1 MEQPKYRRVLL
12 KISGEA
18 LAGEDKYG
26 LNFDV
31 LNTVAAAIKDC
42 CEAGAQIGLVVGG
55 GNIWRGVKNGS
66 GKIERTR
73 ADQMGM
79 LATTINALALC
90 DVLEQHGVK
99 AQVQTAIDML
109 RIAEP
114 FTQRGAVRQLEEG
127 GVVIFACG
135 SGSPY
140 FSTDT
145 AAALRA
151 AEIHADA
158 LLLAKNIDGVYD
170 ADPAKVP
177 TAKKF
182 DEISYGEVLRRGLG
196 VMDTTATALA
206 MDNDI
211 PVIVFALKDPGNIK
225 RVLMGEKLG
234 TYVGTDI
241 E

>member
-18 LAGEDKYG
+18 LAGDDKYG

-31 LNTVAAAIKDC
+31 LNTVAAAIKEC

-55 GNIWRGVKNGS
+55 GNIWRGVKN
-66 GKIERTR
+66 
-73 ADQMGM
+73 
-79 LATTINALALC
+79 
-90 DVLEQHGVK
+90 
-99 AQVQTAIDML
+99 
-109 RIAEP
+109 
-114 FTQRGAVRQLEEG
+114 
-127 GVVIFACG
+127 G

-177 TAKKF
+177 DAKKF
-182 DEISYGEVLRRGLG
+182 DEISYAEVLRRGLG

-206 MDNDI
+206 MDNNI
-211 PVIVFALKDPGNIK
+211 PVVVFALKDPGNIK

-234 TYVGTDI
+234 TYVGTDV

>member
-18 LAGEDKYG
+18 LAGDDKYG

-31 LNTVAAAIKDC
+31 LNTVAAAIKEC

-151 AEIHADA
+151 AELHADA

-177 TAKKF
+177 DAKKF
-182 DEISYGEVLRRGLG
+182 DEISYAEVLRRGLG

-206 MDNDI
+206 MDNNI
-211 PVIVFALKDPGNIK
+211 PVVVFALKDPGNIK

-234 TYVGTDI
+234 TYVGTDV

>member
-31 LNTVAAAIKDC
+31 LNTVAEAIKDC
-42 CEAGAQIGLVVGG
+42 CDAGAQIGLVVGG

-182 DEISYGEVLRRGLG
+182 DEISYAEVLRRGLG

-206 MDNDI
+206 MDNNI
-211 PVIVFALKDPGNIK
+211 PVVVFALKDPGNIK

-234 TYVGTDI
+234 TYVGTDV

>member
-42 CEAGAQIGLVVGG
+42 CDAGAQIGLVVGG

-182 DEISYGEVLRRGLG
+182 DEISYAEVLRRGLG

-206 MDNDI
+206 MDNNI
-211 PVIVFALKDPGNIK
+211 PVVVFALKDPGNIK

-234 TYVGTDI
+234 TYVGTDV

>member
-42 CEAGAQIGLVVGG
+42 QQAGAQVGIVVGG

-90 DVLEQHGVK
+90 DVLEQQGVK

-182 DEISYGEVLRRGLG
+182 DEISYAEVLRRGLG

-206 MDNDI
+206 MDNNI
-211 PVIVFALKDPGNIK
+211 PVIVFALKDPANIK
-225 RVLMGEKLG
+225 RVLMGEKIG
-234 TYVGTDI
+234 TYVGTDV
-241 E
+241 

>member
-18 LAGEDKYG
+18 LAGDDKYG

-31 LNTVAAAIKDC
+31 LNTVAAAIKEC

-158 LLLAKNIDGVYD
+158 LLLAKNMDGVYD

-177 TAKKF
+177 DAKKF
-182 DEISYGEVLRRGLG
+182 DEISYAEVLRRGLG

-206 MDNDI
+206 MDNNI
-211 PVIVFALKDPGNIK
+211 PVVVFALKDPGNIK

-234 TYVGTDI
+234 TYVGTDV

>member
-1 MEQPKYRRVLL
+1 M
-12 KISGEA
+12 
-18 LAGEDKYG
+18 
-26 LNFDV
+26 
-31 LNTVAAAIKDC
+31 
-42 CEAGAQIGLVVGG
+42 
-55 GNIWRGVKNGS
+55 
-66 GKIERTR
+66 
-73 ADQMGM
+73 
-79 LATTINALALC
+79 
-90 DVLEQHGVK
+90 
-99 AQVQTAIDML
+99 
-109 RIAEP
+109 
-114 FTQRGAVRQLEEG
+114 
-127 GVVIFACG
+127 VIFACG

-158 LLLAKNIDGVYD
+158 LLRAKNIDGVYD

-182 DEISYGEVLRRGLG
+182 DEISYAEVLRRGLG

-206 MDNDI
+206 MDNNI
-211 PVIVFALKDPGNIK
+211 PVVVFALKDPGNIK

-234 TYVGTDI
+234 TYVGTDV

>member
-1 MEQPKYRRVLL
+1 MEQPKYRSVLL

-18 LAGEDKYG
+18 LAGDDKYG

-31 LNTVAAAIKDC
+31 LNTVAAAIKEC

-177 TAKKF
+177 DAKKF
-182 DEISYGEVLRRGLG
+182 DEISYAEVLRRGLG

-206 MDNDI
+206 MDNNI
-211 PVIVFALKDPGNIK
+211 PVVVFALKDPGNIK

-234 TYVGTDI
+234 TYVGTDV

>member
-18 LAGEDKYG
+18 LAGDDKYG

-31 LNTVAAAIKDC
+31 LNTVAAAIKEC

-127 GVVIFACG
+127 GVVTFACG

-177 TAKKF
+177 DAKKY
-182 DEISYGEVLRRGLG
+182 DEISYAEVLRRGLG

-206 MDNDI
+206 MDNNI
-211 PVIVFALKDPGNIK
+211 PVVVFALKDPGNIK

-234 TYVGTDI
+234 TYVGTDV

>member
-18 LAGEDKYG
+18 LAGDDKYG

-31 LNTVAAAIKDC
+31 LNTVAAAIKEC

-66 GKIERTR
+66 GKIERPR

-177 TAKKF
+177 DAKKF
-182 DEISYGEVLRRGLG
+182 DEISYAEVLRRGLG

-206 MDNDI
+206 MDNNI
-211 PVIVFALKDPGNIK
+211 PVVVFALKDPGNIK

-234 TYVGTDI
+234 TYVGTDV

>member
-26 LNFDV
+26 LNFVV

-42 CEAGAQIGLVVGG
+42 CDAGAQIGLVVGG

-182 DEISYGEVLRRGLG
+182 DEISYAEVLRRGLG

-206 MDNDI
+206 MDNNI
-211 PVIVFALKDPGNIK
+211 PVVVFALKDPGNIK

-234 TYVGTDI
+234 TYVGTDV

>member
-18 LAGEDKYG
+18 LAGDDKYG

-31 LNTVAAAIKDC
+31 LNTVCAAIKDC
-42 CEAGAQIGLVVGG
+42 RDAGAQVGIVVGG

-66 GKIERTR
+66 GRIERTR

-177 TAKKF
+177 GAKKF
-182 DEISYGEVLRRGLG
+182 DEISYAEVLRRGLG

-211 PVIVFALKDPGNIK
+211 PVIVFALKDPANIK
-225 RVLMGEKLG
+225 RVLMGEKIG
-234 TYVGTDI
+234 TYVGTDVK
-241 E
+241 

>member
-18 LAGEDKYG
+18 LAGDDKYG

-31 LNTVAAAIKDC
+31 LNTVAAAIKEC

-55 GNIWRGVKNGS
+55 GNIWRGVKNGN

-177 TAKKF
+177 DAKKF
-182 DEISYGEVLRRGLG
+182 DEISYAEVLRRGLG

-206 MDNDI
+206 MDNNI
-211 PVIVFALKDPGNIK
+211 PVVVFALKDPGNIK

-234 TYVGTDI
+234 TYVGTDV

>member
-18 LAGEDKYG
+18 LAGDDKYG

-31 LNTVAAAIKDC
+31 LNTVAAAIKEC

-90 DVLEQHGVK
+90 DVQEQHGVK

-177 TAKKF
+177 DAKKF
-182 DEISYGEVLRRGLG
+182 DEISYAEVLRRGLG

-206 MDNDI
+206 MDNNI
-211 PVIVFALKDPGNIK
+211 PVVVFALKDPGNIK

-234 TYVGTDI
+234 TYVGTDV

>member
-18 LAGEDKYG
+18 LAGDDKYG

-31 LNTVAAAIKDC
+31 LNTVAAAIKEC

-135 SGSPY
+135 SGRPF

-145 AAALRA
+145 AGALRA
-151 AEIHADA
+151 IEIGADVI
-158 LLLAKNIDGVYD
+158 LMGKNVDGVYS
-170 ADPAKVP
+170 ADPVKDP
-177 TAKKF
+177 TAVKY
-182 DEISYGEVLRRGLG
+182 DAISYDEVLAQRLM
-196 VMDTTATALA
+196 VMDSTATSLA
-206 MDNDI
+206 MDNHI
-211 PVIVFALKDPGNIK
+211 PVLLFALKEPENIL
-225 RVLMGEKLG
+225 RVLRGEKIG
-234 TYVGTDI
+234 TIVG

>member
-18 LAGEDKYG
+18 LAGDDKYG

-31 LNTVAAAIKDC
+31 LNTVAAAIKEC

-177 TAKKF
+177 DAKKF
-182 DEISYGEVLRRGLG
+182 DEISYAEVLRRGLG

-206 MDNDI
+206 MDNNI
-211 PVIVFALKDPGNIK
+211 PVVVFALKDPGNIK

-234 TYVGTDI
+234 TYVVTDV

>member
-18 LAGEDKYG
+18 LAGDDKYG

-31 LNTVAAAIKDC
+31 LNTVAAAIKEC

-177 TAKKF
+177 DAKKF
-182 DEISYGEVLRRGLG
+182 DEISYAEVLRRGLG
-196 VMDTTATALA
+196 VMDSTATALA
-206 MDNDI
+206 MDNNI
-211 PVIVFALKDPGNIK
+211 PVVVFALKDPGNIK

-234 TYVGTDI
+234 TYVGTDV

>member
-18 LAGEDKYG
+18 LAGDDKYG

-31 LNTVAAAIKDC
+31 LNTVAAAIKEC

-114 FTQRGAVRQLEEG
+114 CTQRGAVRQLEEG

-177 TAKKF
+177 DAKKF
-182 DEISYGEVLRRGLG
+182 DEISYAEVLRRGLG

-206 MDNDI
+206 MDNNI
-211 PVIVFALKDPGNIK
+211 PVVVFALKDPGNIK

-234 TYVGTDI
+234 TYVGTDV

>member
-42 CEAGAQIGLVVGG
+42 CDAGAQIGLVVGG

-158 LLLAKNIDGVYD
+158 LLLAKNMDGVYD

-177 TAKKF
+177 TAQKF
-182 DEISYGEVLRRGLG
+182 DEISYAEVLRRGLG

-206 MDNDI
+206 MDNNI
-211 PVIVFALKDPGNIK
+211 PVVVFALKDPGNIK

>member
-31 LNTVAAAIKDC
+31 LNTVAEAIKDC
-42 CEAGAQIGLVVGG
+42 CDAGAQIGLVVGG

-135 SGSPY
+135 SGSLY

-182 DEISYGEVLRRGLG
+182 DEISYAEVLRRGLG

-206 MDNDI
+206 MDNNI
-211 PVIVFALKDPGNIK
+211 PVVVFALKDPGNIK

-234 TYVGTDI
+234 TYVGTDV

>member
-18 LAGEDKYG
+18 LAGDDKYG

-31 LNTVAAAIKDC
+31 LNTVAAAIKEC

-182 DEISYGEVLRRGLG
+182 DEISYAEVLRRGLG

-206 MDNDI
+206 MDNNI
-211 PVIVFALKDPGNIK
+211 PVVVFALKDPGNIK

-234 TYVGTDI
+234 TYVGTDV

>member
-1 MEQPKYRRVLL
+1 MEQPKYRRVRL

-18 LAGEDKYG
+18 LAGDDKYG

-31 LNTVAAAIKDC
+31 LNTVAAAIKEC

-177 TAKKF
+177 DAKKF
-182 DEISYGEVLRRGLG
+182 DEISYAEVLRRGLG

-206 MDNDI
+206 MDNNI
-211 PVIVFALKDPGNIK
+211 PVVVFALKDPGNIK

-234 TYVGTDI
+234 TYVGTDV

>member
-31 LNTVAAAIKDC
+31 LNTVAEAIKDC
-42 CEAGAQIGLVVGG
+42 CDAGAQIGLVVGG

-177 TAKKF
+177 DAKKF
-182 DEISYGEVLRRGLG
+182 DEISYAEVLRRGLG

-206 MDNDI
+206 MDNNI
-211 PVIVFALKDPGNIK
+211 PVVVFALKDPGNIK

-234 TYVGTDI
+234 TYVGTDV

>member
-1 MEQPKYRRVLL
+1 
-12 KISGEA
+12 
-18 LAGEDKYG
+18 
-26 LNFDV
+26 
-31 LNTVAAAIKDC
+31 
-42 CEAGAQIGLVVGG
+42 
-55 GNIWRGVKNGS
+55 
-66 GKIERTR
+66 
-73 ADQMGM
+73 
-79 LATTINALALC
+79 
-90 DVLEQHGVK
+90 
-99 AQVQTAIDML
+99 ML

-135 SGSPY
+135 SGSPH

-177 TAKKF
+177 DAKKF
-182 DEISYGEVLRRGLG
+182 DEISYAEVLRRGLG

-206 MDNDI
+206 MDNNI
-211 PVIVFALKDPGNIK
+211 PVVVFALKDPGNIK

-234 TYVGTDI
+234 TYVGTDV

>member
-18 LAGEDKYG
+18 LAGDDKYG

-31 LNTVAAAIKDC
+31 LNTVAAAIKEC

-177 TAKKF
+177 DAKKF
-182 DEISYGEVLRRGLG
+182 DEISYAEVLRRGLG

-206 MDNDI
+206 MDNNI
-211 PVIVFALKDPGNIK
+211 PVVVFALKDPGNIK
-225 RVLMGEKLG
+225 RVLMGGKLG
-234 TYVGTDI
+234 TYVGTDV

>member
-18 LAGEDKYG
+18 LAGDDKYG

-31 LNTVAAAIKDC
+31 LNTVCAAIKDC
-42 CEAGAQIGLVVGG
+42 QEAGAQVGIVVGG

-182 DEISYGEVLRRGLG
+182 DEISYAEVLRRGLG

-211 PVIVFALKDPGNIK
+211 PVIVFALKDPANIK
-225 RVLMGEKLG
+225 RVLMGEKIG
-234 TYVGTDI
+234 TYVGTDVK
-241 E
+241 

>member
-42 CEAGAQIGLVVGG
+42 CDAGAQIGLVVGG

-135 SGSPY
+135 SGSPD

-182 DEISYGEVLRRGLG
+182 DEISYAEVLRRGLG

-206 MDNDI
+206 MDNNI
-211 PVIVFALKDPGNIK
+211 PVVVFALKDPGNIK

-234 TYVGTDI
+234 TYVGTDV

>member
-31 LNTVAAAIKDC
+31 LNTVAAAIKEC

-177 TAKKF
+177 DAKKF
-182 DEISYGEVLRRGLG
+182 DEISYAEVLRRGLG

-206 MDNDI
+206 MDNNI
-211 PVIVFALKDPGNIK
+211 PVVVFALKDPGNIK

-234 TYVGTDI
+234 TYVGTDV

>member
-18 LAGEDKYG
+18 LAGDDKYG

-31 LNTVAAAIKDC
+31 LNTVAAAIKEC

-177 TAKKF
+177 DAKKF
-182 DEISYGEVLRRGLG
+182 DEISYAEVLRRGLG
-196 VMDTTATALA
+196 VMDTTATARVNTSAELFSTPVCCSRMVLA
-206 MDNDI
+206 
-211 PVIVFALKDPGNIK
+211 
-225 RVLMGEKLG
+225 
-234 TYVGTDI
+234 
-241 E
+241 

>member
-42 CEAGAQIGLVVGG
+42 QQAGAQVGIVVGG

-90 DVLEQHGVK
+90 DVLEQQGVK

-182 DEISYGEVLRRGLG
+182 DEISYDEVLRRGLG

-206 MDNDI
+206 MDNNI
-211 PVIVFALKDPGNIK
+211 PVIVFALKDPANIK
-225 RVLMGEKLG
+225 RVLMGEKIG
-234 TYVGTDI
+234 TYVGTDV
-241 E
+241 

>member
-42 CEAGAQIGLVVGG
+42 QQAGAQVGIVVGG

-90 DVLEQHGVK
+90 DVLEQQGVK

-182 DEISYGEVLRRGLG
+182 DEISYAEVLRRGLG

-206 MDNDI
+206 MDNNI
-211 PVIVFALKDPGNIK
+211 PVIVFALKDPANIK
-225 RVLMGEKLG
+225 RVLMDEKIG
-234 TYVGTDI
+234 TYVGTDV
-241 E
+241 

>member
-31 LNTVAAAIKDC
+31 LNTVAKAIKDC
-42 CEAGAQIGLVVGG
+42 CDAGAQIGLVVGG

-90 DVLEQHGVK
+90 DVLEQHGVN

-177 TAKKF
+177 DAKKF
-182 DEISYGEVLRRGLG
+182 DEISYAEVLRRGLG

-206 MDNDI
+206 MDNNI
-211 PVIVFALKDPGNIK
+211 PVVVFALKDPGNIK

-234 TYVGTDI
+234 TYVGTDV

>member
-31 LNTVAAAIKDC
+31 LNTVCAAIKDC
-42 CEAGAQIGLVVGG
+42 QDAGAQIGIVVGG

-182 DEISYGEVLRRGLG
+182 DEISYAEVLRRGLG

-211 PVIVFALKDPGNIK
+211 PVIVFALKDPANIK
-225 RVLMGEKLG
+225 RVLMGEKIG
-234 TYVGTDI
+234 TYVGTDV

>member
-18 LAGEDKYG
+18 LAGDDKYG

-31 LNTVAAAIKDC
+31 LNTVCAAIKDC
-42 CEAGAQIGLVVGG
+42 QDAGAQVGIVVGG

-182 DEISYGEVLRRGLG
+182 DEISYAEVLRRGLG

-211 PVIVFALKDPGNIK
+211 PVIVFALKDPANIK
-225 RVLMGEKLG
+225 RVLMGEKIG
-234 TYVGTDI
+234 TYVGTDV

>member
-18 LAGEDKYG
+18 LAGDDKYG

-31 LNTVAAAIKDC
+31 LNTVAAAIKEC

-90 DVLEQHGVK
+90 DVLEQHGAK

-177 TAKKF
+177 DAKKF
-182 DEISYGEVLRRGLG
+182 DEISYAEVLRRGLG

-206 MDNDI
+206 MDNNI
-211 PVIVFALKDPGNIK
+211 PVVVFALKDPGNIK

-234 TYVGTDI
+234 TYVGTDV

>member
-42 CEAGAQIGLVVGG
+42 QQAGAQVGIEVGG

-90 DVLEQHGVK
+90 DVLEQQGVK

-145 AAALRA
+145 AAALCA

-182 DEISYGEVLRRGLG
+182 DEISYAEVLRRGLG

-206 MDNDI
+206 MDNNI
-211 PVIVFALKDPGNIK
+211 PVIVFALKDPANIK
-225 RVLMGEKLG
+225 RVLMGEKIG
-234 TYVGTDI
+234 TYVGTDV
-241 E
+241 

>member
-18 LAGEDKYG
+18 LAGDDKYG

-31 LNTVAAAIKDC
+31 LNTVAAAIKEC

-177 TAKKF
+177 DAKKF
-182 DEISYGEVLRRGLG
+182 DEISYAEVLRRGLG

-206 MDNDI
+206 MDNNI
-211 PVIVFALKDPGNIK
+211 PVVVFALKDPGNIK

-234 TYVGTDI
+234 TYVGTDV